1 MAGRPSK
8 YNEEIADKAYSL
20 ALLGASDKEMAEI
33 LGVSESTFNLWKKT
47 YPEFSESLN
56 EAKNMADSKVV
67 RALYNQAIGGNV
79 TAQIFWLKNRQKD
92 KWRDKQDVD
101 HTVNLKRS
109 ADDLS
114 DEELAHIAAGGISAP
129 TGAEKGEKKP
139 H

>member
-8 YNEEIADKAYSL
+8 YSEEIADKAYSL
-20 ALLGASDKEMAEI
+20 ALLGASDKEISEI
-33 LGVSESTFNLWKKT
+33 IGVTESTLNLWKKT
-47 YPEFSESLN
+47 HPEFSESLN

-67 RALYNQAIGGNV
+67 RALYTQAIEGNV

-114 DEELAHIAAGGISAP
+114 DEELAYIAAGGITAP
-129 TGAEKGEKKP
+129 ARAEKGEKKP